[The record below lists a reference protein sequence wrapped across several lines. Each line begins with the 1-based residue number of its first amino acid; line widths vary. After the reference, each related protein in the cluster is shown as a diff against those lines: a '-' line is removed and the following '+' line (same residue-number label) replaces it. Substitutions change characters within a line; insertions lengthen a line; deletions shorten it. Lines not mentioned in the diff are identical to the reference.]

1 MNDMEELWL
10 SASSQTNGFLTFDHP
25 DVIPFLVA
33 SEGVGQKSQ
42 AWPTLFT
49 SFRLSLFW
57 RTHTLL
63 FDLNEWMN
71 FMQSAPVGCRNM
83 CEMAVSIR
91 LLSNSNF
98 WQDSIF
104 CLVHLIHS
112 KRHAS
117 TQAVRWW
124 MVMQSHY
131 CKFLGLSKVGSKVQF
146 SKSGQTKMDQ
156 GLTFQKLQ
164 PSGWNVLGFQDP
176 MVEVLWHLWKHCE
189 GSRCLDPRGECRAC
203 SMTWEL
209 TS

>member
-1 MNDMEELWL
+1 MNEWISCNLRLWDVEICMK
-10 SASSQTNGFLTFDHP
+10 SQFRSDFFQTVTFDKTA
-25 DVIPFLVA
+25 F
-33 SEGVGQKSQ
+33 
-42 AWPTLFT
+42 
-49 SFRLSLFW
+49 
-57 RTHTLL
+57 
-63 FDLNEWMN
+63 
-71 FMQSAPVGCRNM
+71 
-83 CEMAVSIR
+83 
-91 LLSNSNF
+91 
-98 WQDSIF
+98 F

-203 SMTWEL
+203 SLTWEL